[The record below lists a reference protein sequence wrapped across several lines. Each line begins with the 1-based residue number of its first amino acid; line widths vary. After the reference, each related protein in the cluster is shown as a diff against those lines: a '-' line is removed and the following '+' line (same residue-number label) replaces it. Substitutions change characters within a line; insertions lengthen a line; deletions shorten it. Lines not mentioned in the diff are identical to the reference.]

1 MIQDFFFINMCLN
14 SRIHEHYSSL
24 HGDYRIP
31 LQKHKPRRV
40 HSTFPEQDQE
50 RQREA
55 LKLRTTKQP
64 RISSRRKMPNPRNVR
79 TSSKTT
85 NMQLSQL
92 KRTGVSQLYPKARRD
107 GSPTHPPKLS
117 EFERNNRNG
126 EKTSKWHIFKSGSFR
141 IMITR
146 PDSRLFLI
154 LQHFSQLQGVVSPFL
169 EITIELSWL
178 LLKLRSG
185 KSPWRI
191 IFQFP

>member
-1 MIQDFFFINMCLN
+1 MIQDFFINRCLN
-14 SRIHEHYSSL
+14 SRIQEHPSSL
-24 HGDYRIP
+24 HGDYRIHFRNTNLEEFTP
-31 LQKHKPRRV
+31 LSPNRTKSDRERRWSWGQQNHRAFRLDVKYPIQEMSAQVQKRP
-40 HSTFPEQDQE
+40 TCNFPNWKE
-50 RQREA
+50 RA
-55 LKLRTTKQP
+55 
-64 RISSRRKMPNPRNVR
+64 SPNYIR
-79 TSSKTT
+79 
-85 NMQLSQL
+85 
-92 KRTGVSQLYPKARRD
+92 RRD
-107 GSPTHPPKLS
+107 GPPTHPPKLS

-185 KSPWRI
+185 RNPWRI